1 MWRPAITS
9 VIEYAS
15 NEGRLMMPE
24 TSESISSSL
33 RIMQQQKQCNIS
45 FTRFS
50 VRLGERKK
58 RREMMP
64 KTNSIPLT
72 MRSVKMEALKER
84 TEDDTFR

>member
-1 MWRPAITS
+1 
-9 VIEYAS
+9 
-15 NEGRLMMPE
+15 MMPE

-33 RIMQQQKQCNIS
+33 RIKQKQCNIS

-50 VRLGERKK
+50 VSLGERKK